1 MGSNAIVQATVD
13 SALRDQAAA
22 VLAEIGM
29 TLDDA
34 VRLLLTQVVE
44 QHDLPLSLYRPDPN
58 MPGAPPYAEIG
69 DGKRFATYDDWFVS
83 EVEAAV
89 READDP
95 NCVWISHEEVGRRS
109 AALRADLLKRL
120 EARKA
125 SSG

>member
-44 QHDLPLSLYRPDPN
+44 QHDLPLSLYRPDSN
-58 MPGAPPYAEIG
+58 MPGTPPYAEIG
-69 DGKRFATYDDWFVS
+69 DGKRFATYNDWFVS
-83 EVEAAV
+83 EVNAAV

-95 NCVWISHEEVGRRS
+95 NCVWVSNEEVKRRMALRRAEWAKR
-109 AALRADLLKRL
+109 AALKETTR
-120 EARKA
+120 
-125 SSG
+125 